1 MDARLYDDVLA
12 FTECIKET
20 PEYREYIEKKRLI
33 AANPE
38 LLEKAEQLKKENMEL
53 ISSFEAGKDT
63 LEELMRFADKY
74 EDAFLEPV
82 INDYLLAEAAF
93 CKMMREILTMTMER
107 IDF

>member
-12 FTECIKET
+12 FTECIKDT
-20 PEYREYIEKKRLI
+20 PEYREYRDKKRQI
-33 AANPE
+33 VEHPG
-38 LLEKAEQLKKENMEL
+38 LLEKAEDLKKKNLEL
-53 ISSFEAGKDT
+53 TSSFEAGKDT

-74 EDAFLEPV
+74 EDIFMEPV

-93 CKMMREILTMTMER
+93 CKMMREVLTMTMER